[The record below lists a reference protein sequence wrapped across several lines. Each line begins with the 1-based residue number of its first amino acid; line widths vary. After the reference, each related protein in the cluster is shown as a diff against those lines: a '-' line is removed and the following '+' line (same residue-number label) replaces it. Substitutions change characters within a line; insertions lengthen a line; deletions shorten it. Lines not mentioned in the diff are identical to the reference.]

1 VTLTIEQVLAI
12 GVPTILALTWLIR
25 LEGRIDVGVSR
36 HDDIVGRLERIEAK
50 LDRSNGIHHP

>member
-1 VTLTIEQVLAI
+1 MHIEVVTLVALVVPVVGAI
-12 GVPTILALTWLIR
+12 VWLVR

>member
-1 VTLTIEQVLAI
+1 MHIEVVTLVALVVPVVGAI
-12 GVPTILALTWLIR
+12 VWLVR

-50 LDRSNGIHHP
+50 LDRSNGIHHQ